1 LALVFS
7 GLFSGSREPFT
18 PPNCR
23 SPLNFDRSPQITL
36 LAVPRTLFFPVF
48 ADLQPRP
55 GSTLGNLAALS
66 VGVYSERSRRA
77 LNPFRP
83 SLTPFLATHPRN
95 SPVTP
100 LLATHPKKEIL
111 NPLFAT
117 HTTHPGV
124 RVLLLTSDGIGTAG
138 PRPPMNEPTPFKGSR
153 VTNHGF
159 AFLARSSTSVLRGGA
174 FVLYPEFYCPLVPSR
189 IHFPFIEEDRL
200 DRF

>member
-1 LALVFS
+1 M
-7 GLFSGSREPFT
+7 
-18 PPNCR
+18 
-23 SPLNFDRSPQITL
+23 
-36 LAVPRTLFFPVF
+36 LFFPVF

-55 GSTLGNLAALS
+55 GAALGNLAALS
-66 VGVYSERSRRA
+66 VGVYPERSRGA
-77 LNPFRP
+77 LNPFRS

-100 LLATHPKKEIL
+100 LLATHPKTEIL

-117 HTTHPGV
+117 HTTSPGGADV
-124 RVLLLTSDGIGTAG
+124 IVDQRQDRHSGTPPADERAYFLQGVTSD
-138 PRPPMNEPTPFKGSR
+138 ESR
-153 VTNHGF
+153 F

-174 FVLYPEFYCPLVPSR
+174 SVLYPEFYCPLVPSR